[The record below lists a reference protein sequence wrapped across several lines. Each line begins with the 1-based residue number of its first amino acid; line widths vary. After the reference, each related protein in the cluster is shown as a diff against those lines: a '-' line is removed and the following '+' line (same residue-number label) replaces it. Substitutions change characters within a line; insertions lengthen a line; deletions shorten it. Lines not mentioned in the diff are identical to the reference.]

1 MGSHHGTGTK
11 AINELLNKEQISN
24 ICIVIVRYFGGILL
38 GAGPLSRAYLNSA
51 KDVILNC
58 EKKEIYKY
66 KNLKINIDYPK
77 YDKLLFKLKDLE
89 SKEKLIINEVKFDD
103 SIELTMDIIE
113 EEITNI
119 IDLIETI

>member
-1 MGSHHGTGTK
+1 MESHHGTGTK

-24 ICIVIVRYFGGILL
+24 VCIIIVRYFGGILL
-38 GAGPLSRAYLNSA
+38 GAGPLSRAYLNSV
-51 KDVILNC
+51 KDVVLDC

-89 SKEKLIINEVKFDD
+89 AKEKLIINEVKFDD

-113 EEITNI
+113 EELANI
-119 IDLIETI
+119 LELIETI

>member
-1 MGSHHGTGTK
+1 MANHHGTGTK

-38 GAGPLSRAYLNSA
+38 GAGPLSRAYLNSV
-51 KDVILNC
+51 KDIVLNC
-58 EKKEIYKY
+58 EKKEIYTY

-77 YDKLLFKLKDLE
+77 YDKLLFKLKKLE
-89 SKEKLIINEVKFDD
+89 AKEKLIINEVKFDD

-113 EEITNI
+113 EELTNI
-119 IDLIETI
+119 LDLIETI

>member
-1 MGSHHGTGTK
+1 MESHHGTGTK

-24 ICIVIVRYFGGILL
+24 VCIVIVRYFGGILL
-38 GAGPLSRAYLNSA
+38 GAGPLSRAYLNSV
-51 KDVILNC
+51 KDIVLNC

-77 YDKLLFKLKDLE
+77 YDKLLFKLKE
-89 SKEKLIINEVKFDD
+89 FEAKEKLIINEVKFDD

-113 EEITNI
+113 EELTNI

>member
-38 GAGPLSRAYLNSA
+38 GAGPLSRAYLNSV
-51 KDVILNC
+51 KDVVLDC

-89 SKEKLIINEVKFDD
+89 AKEKLIINEVKFDD

-113 EEITNI
+113 EELTNI
-119 IDLIETI
+119 LDLIETI

>member
-1 MGSHHGTGTK
+1 MESHHGTGTK

-24 ICIVIVRYFGGILL
+24 VCIIIVRYFGGILL
-38 GAGPLSRAYLNSA
+38 GAGPLSRAYLNSV
-51 KDVILNC
+51 KDIVLDC

-89 SKEKLIINEVKFDD
+89 AKEKLIINEVKFDD

-113 EEITNI
+113 EELANI
-119 IDLIETI
+119 LELIETI

>member
-1 MGSHHGTGTK
+1 MESHHGTGTK

-38 GAGPLSRAYLNSA
+38 GAGPLSRAYLNSV
-51 KDVILNC
+51 KDVVLDC

-77 YDKLLFKLKDLE
+77 YDKLLFKLKE
-89 SKEKLIINEVKFDD
+89 FEAKEKLIINEVKFDNT
-103 SIELTMDIIE
+103 IELSMDIIE
-113 EEITNI
+113 EELANI
-119 IDLIETI
+119 LELIETI